1 MATVRFS
8 IRSPRP
14 GYTGE
19 GAGEVYF
26 RDGLAELAVDLDD
39 WTAGNNRGALS
50 YFRVQGFEIIPLDGV
65 SVAQA
70 MADPSAEADALL
82 AEKASLQR
90 QLDAETARDDVDKL
104 RAQVDQM
111 RADRAA
117 RDAAAREQNAPA
129 SDAPVAPAEQVGVK
143 TDVPPPAPDAPVAD
157 WRAYAVEIDP
167 QLDDK
172 TAKTLSKDVLVAT
185 YGGAYAP
192 QDGTVTA

>member
-39 WTAGNNRGALS
+39 WSNGNNRGALS
-50 YFRVQGFEIIPLDGV
+50 YFRTQGFEIIPLDGV
-65 SVAQA
+65 SVDQA

-82 AEKASLQR
+82 AEKAGLQR
-90 QLDAETARDDVDKL
+90 QLDAETAREDVDKL

-117 RDAAAREQNAPA
+117 RDAAARQRDAPA
-129 SDAPVAPAEQVGVK
+129 APAEQEGVK

>member
-50 YFRVQGFEIIPLDGV
+50 YFRMQGFEITPLDGV

-117 RDAAAREQNAPA
+117 RDAAAREQDAPA
-129 SDAPVAPAEQVGVK
+129 APAEQESVK

-172 TAKTLSKDVLVAT
+172 AAKALSKDVLVAT